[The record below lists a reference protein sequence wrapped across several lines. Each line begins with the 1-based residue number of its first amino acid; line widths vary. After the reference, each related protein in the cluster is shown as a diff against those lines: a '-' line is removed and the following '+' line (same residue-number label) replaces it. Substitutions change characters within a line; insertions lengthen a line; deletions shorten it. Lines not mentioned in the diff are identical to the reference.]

1 MSQASTITVNRAELG
16 NALAFAS
23 LGLSRRPSVPVL
35 AGMRVTI
42 TCGTLELSA
51 FDYETAARA
60 KVSGEASG
68 PGEILIT
75 GAELIAAVKALP
87 RGKAVTAQVTIADD
101 ALIVECEGIV
111 STLAGFNAEASAGYP
126 ALPAMPEL
134 AGLVDAQ
141 TFADSVSRVVPCAGT
156 DDTLPVL
163 TCVNITSDHGR
174 LELTATDRYRL
185 ARHRIHWTGDDGLAA
200 LMPAATLAAFG
211 KKCAR
216 DGKVEVYAGGERP
229 SGGMFA
235 AFSDGVYTLITRT
248 TDGQYPKVAQMFAS
262 EAATWVTVEA
272 GALAAACSRA
282 AKVTEK
288 GAPLHVTVTTTEAG
302 ARVTVETHA
311 DGKVTS
317 SQSVPCRF
325 DGPDAHVGF
334 NAAYL
339 ASVLNGVGGGRARL
353 GFSGTAAMP
362 KPLQVRGTDGFA
374 AVQMPIKIAG

>member
-75 GAELIAAVKALP
+75 GAELIAAVKTLP

-134 AGLVDAQ
+134 AGVVDAQ

-163 TCVNITSDHGR
+163 TCVNITSEHGR

-185 ARHRIHWTGDDGLAA
+185 ARHRIHWTGDDGAA
-200 LMPAATLAAFG
+200 VLVPAATLAAFG

-216 DGKVEVYAGGERP
+216 DGKVEICAGAG
-229 SGGMFA
+229 FA
-235 AFSDGVYTLITRT
+235 ALSDGEYTLIAHVNAGEFPRAVHKFITS
-248 TDGQYPKVAQMFAS
+248 DAG
-262 EAATWVTVEA
+262 TWVTVEA
-272 GALAAACSRA
+272 AALAAACSRA
-282 AKVTEK
+282 AKVTERN
-288 GAPLHVTVTTTEAG
+288 APLHVLVSTADAG

-317 SQSVPCRF
+317 SQSVPCRYE
-325 DGPDAHVGF
+325 GPDVHVGF
-334 NAAYL
+334 NAGYL
-339 ASVLNGVGGGRARL
+339 ASVLNGVGAGRARL
-353 GFSGTAAMP
+353 GFSGTADKP

-374 AVQMPIKIAG
+374 AVQMPIKLGS